1 MSDSSLHNTLNQ
13 LAEGDSAWITEID
26 VSEEVGRRLTA
37 LGLSIGKQ
45 VRVLRR
51 AAFNGPL
58 HLRTGNTELMMRLP
72 DAQRIHIS
80 HVTRQ

>member
-1 MSDSSLHNTLNQ
+1 MSDPSHKTLNQ
-13 LAEGDSAWITEID
+13 LAEGDSARITDID
-26 VSEEVGRRLTA
+26 VSEELGRRLTA

-80 HVTRQ
+80 HVTKQ

>member
-1 MSDSSLHNTLNQ
+1 MSDTSHNTLNQ
-13 LAEGDSAWITEID
+13 LAEGDSAWITDID
-26 VSEEVGRRLTA
+26 VSEDLGRRLTA

-45 VRVLRR
+45 VRLLRR

-72 DAQRIHIS
+72 DAERIHIS
-80 HVTRQ
+80 HVTKQ

>member
-1 MSDSSLHNTLNQ
+1 MSDPSHKTLNQ
-13 LAEGDSAWITEID
+13 LAEGDSAWITDID
-26 VSEEVGRRLTA
+26 VSEELGRRLTA

-72 DAQRIHIS
+72 DAERIHIS
-80 HVTRQ
+80 HVTKQ

>member
-1 MSDSSLHNTLNQ
+1 MSDTSHNTLNQ

>member
-1 MSDSSLHNTLNQ
+1 MSDSSLHNTLNH
-13 LAEGDSAWITEID
+13 LAEGDSAWITDID
-26 VSEEVGRRLTA
+26 VSEELGRRLTA
-37 LGLSIGKQ
+37 MGLNIGRQ

-72 DAQRIHIS
+72 DAQRIHITR
-80 HVTRQ
+80 VTTQ

>member
-1 MSDSSLHNTLNQ
+1 MSDSSLNNTLNH
-13 LAEGDSAWITEID
+13 LAEGDSAWITDID
-26 VSEEVGRRLTA
+26 VSEELGRRLTA
-37 LGLSIGKQ
+37 LGLSNGKQ

-72 DAQRIHIS
+72 DAERIHIS
-80 HVTRQ
+80 HVTKQ

>member
-1 MSDSSLHNTLNQ
+1 MSDSSLHNTLNH
-13 LAEGDSAWITEID
+13 LAEGDSAWITDID
-26 VSEEVGRRLTA
+26 VSEELGRRLTA

-58 HLRTGNTELMMRLP
+58 HLRTGNTELIMRLP
-72 DAQRIHIS
+72 DAQRIHITR
-80 HVTRQ
+80 VTTQ

>member
-1 MSDSSLHNTLNQ
+1 MSDTSHNTLNQ
-13 LAEGDSAWITEID
+13 LAEGDSAWITDID
-26 VSEEVGRRLTA
+26 VSEDLGRRLTA

-80 HVTRQ
+80 LLTKQ

>member
-1 MSDSSLHNTLNQ
+1 MSDTSHNTLNQ
-13 LAEGDSAWITEID
+13 LAEGDSAWITDID
-26 VSEEVGRRLTA
+26 VSEDLGRRLTA

-72 DAQRIHIS
+72 DAERIHIS
-80 HVTRQ
+80 HVTKQ

>member
-1 MSDSSLHNTLNQ
+1 MSDTSYNTLNQ
-13 LAEGDSAWITEID
+13 LAEGDSAWITDID
-26 VSEEVGRRLTA
+26 VSEDLGRRLTA

-72 DAQRIHIS
+72 DAERIHIS
-80 HVTRQ
+80 HVTKQ

>member
-13 LAEGDSAWITEID
+13 LAEGDSAWITDID
-26 VSEEVGRRLTA
+26 VSEELGRRLTA

-51 AAFNGPL
+51 AAFNGL
-58 HLRTGNTELMMRLP
+58 KENTLP
-72 DAQRIHIS
+72 INDAVTFAIEPSSNKIIS
-80 HVTRQ
+80 

>member
-1 MSDSSLHNTLNQ
+1 MSDPSHNTLNQ
-13 LAEGDSAWITEID
+13 LAEGDSAWITDID
-26 VSEEVGRRLTA
+26 VSEDLGRRLTA

-72 DAQRIHIS
+72 DAQCIHIS
-80 HVTRQ
+80 YVTKQ

>member
-1 MSDSSLHNTLNQ
+1 MSDTSHNTLNQ
-13 LAEGDSAWITEID
+13 LAEGDSAWITDID
-26 VSEEVGRRLTA
+26 VSEDLGRRLTA

-45 VRVLRR
+45 VRILRR

-80 HVTRQ
+80 HVTKQ

>member
-1 MSDSSLHNTLNQ
+1 MSDSSLHITLNQ
-13 LAEGDSAWITEID
+13 LAEGDSAWITDID
-26 VSEEVGRRLTA
+26 VSEELGRRLTA

-58 HLRTGNTELMMRLP
+58 HLRTGNTELMMRLA

-80 HVTRQ
+80 HVTKQ

>member
-1 MSDSSLHNTLNQ
+1 MSDTSHTNTLDH
-13 LAEGDSAWITEID
+13 LAEGDSAWITHID
-26 VSEEVGRRLTA
+26 VSEELGRRLTA

-45 VRVLRR
+45 VRILRR

-72 DAQRIHIS
+72 DAQRIHITR
-80 HVTRQ
+80 VTKQ

>member
-1 MSDSSLHNTLNQ
+1 
-13 LAEGDSAWITEID
+13 
-26 VSEEVGRRLTA
+26 
-37 LGLSIGKQ
+37 LSIGKQ

-80 HVTRQ
+80 HVTKQ

>member
-1 MSDSSLHNTLNQ
+1 MSDTSYNTLNQ
-13 LAEGDSAWITEID
+13 LAECDSAWITDID
-26 VSEEVGRRLTA
+26 VSEDLGRRLTS

-80 HVTRQ
+80 HVTKQ

>member
-1 MSDSSLHNTLNQ
+1 MSDPSHKTLNQ
-13 LAEGDSAWITEID
+13 LAEGDSAWITDID
-26 VSEEVGRRLTA
+26 VSEDLGRRLTA

-72 DAQRIHIS
+72 DAQCIHIS
-80 HVTRQ
+80 HVTKQ

>member
-1 MSDSSLHNTLNQ
+1 MSDPSHTNTLDH
-13 LAEGDSAWITEID
+13 LVEGDSAWITQID
-26 VSEEVGRRLTA
+26 VSEELGRRLTA

-45 VRVLRR
+45 VRILRR

-72 DAQRIHIS
+72 DAQRIHITR
-80 HVTRQ
+80 VTKQ

>member
-80 HVTRQ
+80 HVTKQ

>member
-26 VSEEVGRRLTA
+26 VSEDLGRRLTA

-80 HVTRQ
+80 HVTKQ